1 MTIDAMRARSRILSA
16 TREFFLSRG
25 YLETDTPALAPALI
39 PETCLEAFATE
50 FVHPYRAGMPLYLI
64 PSPEIW
70 MKRLIA
76 ETGMSVF
83 QVCKAF
89 RNAESVGRL
98 HNPEFTMLEY
108 YTVGG
113 STATNIGLT
122 EELFRACALSGT
134 PDWAMPPFRR
144 MTMAEAFR
152 EFARLDLDR
161 LAEAGAMR
169 EAARSLGLMAGDHL
183 AWEDAF
189 NVVFLSLVEPALP
202 QDRPLVLDEYPA
214 GVECLARDIPGTMY
228 KERWELYVR
237 GVEVANCFTEADD
250 PAEVRRYFDS
260 QTAKKAG
267 ALVPHAVDR
276 AYPDL
281 FRNFPACSG
290 VAIGFDRMVMSLMG
304 ASSLA
309 EVIAVPFASFGSLE
323 SFTR

>member
-16 TREFFLSRG
+16 TRDFFLSRG
-25 YLETDTPALAPALI
+25 YLETDTPALAPSLI

-50 FVHPYRAGMPLYLI
+50 FVHPYRPGMPLYLI
-64 PSPEIW
+64 PSPEVW

-76 ETGMSVF
+76 ETRMSVF

-122 EELFRACALSGT
+122 EELFRACALADT
-134 PDWAMPPFRR
+134 PAWAMPPFRR

-161 LAEAGAMR
+161 LADSGAMR
-169 EAARSLGLMAGDHL
+169 EAARSLGLLAGDHL

-189 NVVFLSLVEPALP
+189 NVVFLSVVEPALP

-237 GVEVANCFTEADD
+237 GVEVANCFTETADH
-250 PAEVRRYFDS
+250 AEVRRYFDS

-267 ALVPHAVDR
+267 ALVPHAVDPD
-276 AYPDL
+276 YPDL
-281 FRNFPACSG
+281 FRDFPACSG
-290 VAIGFDRMVMSLMG
+290 VAVGFDRMAMSLLG
-304 ASSLA
+304 ASSLS
-309 EVIAVPFASFGSLE
+309 EVIAFPFGSFGS
-323 SFTR
+323 